1 MQLAV
6 ARSALLGPLSFVA
19 AAADARSPTPIL
31 SHVLLN
37 AAKGKLSMLC
47 SDTGIVAR
55 ATSDVTRLDADG
67 SLAVDARRLG
77 DLVRAIPENE
87 TLEFALKDAMLN
99 IRAGRSRFR
108 LPTLPAADYPKLVAE
123 KDQRVSITLSAKRL
137 AELIDQ
143 VARAMA
149 TNDVRLFLNG
159 LYLKLAQGHL
169 LLVATDGHRLSVAR
183 EPVNGSEALPEVS
196 LTVPHKVAV
205 QGRKLLP
212 RGAGDATLTLGPRD
226 VQFALPD
233 GQLLF
238 GKALDGQFPD
248 WQRAVPT
255 HQDKAIVTAAQLR
268 SAMGMIGAVLDAG
281 DGKTGAS
288 LHGVEVVFGQGQM
301 TVRAGENGTCEIAA
315 EGSGTAE
322 HALTFNAAYL
332 RDAVDS
338 LGSVEKV
345 CFGYTAGQ
353 YGSITVQPEGGD
365 YPLSVVMPLRV

>member
-6 ARSALLGPLSFVA
+6 ARSALIAPLSFVA
-19 AAADARSPTPIL
+19 AAADPRATIPIL
-31 SHVLLN
+31 SHVLLK
-37 AAKGKLSMLC
+37 AAKGKLSLLC

-55 ATSDVTRLDADG
+55 AASDVARLDTEG

-77 DLVRAIPENE
+77 ELVRAIPENE
-87 TLEFALKDAMLN
+87 TLEFTLKDATLN

-123 KDQRVSITLSAKRL
+123 KDQRVSITLAAKRL
-137 AELIDQ
+137 AEMIDQ

-159 LYLKLAQGHL
+159 LYLKLSQGHL

-205 QGRKLLP
+205 QGRKLFA

-226 VQFALPD
+226 AQFALPD
-233 GQLLF
+233 GQLLY

-255 HQDKAIVTAAQLR
+255 HQDHASVTTAQLR
-268 SAMGMIGAVLDAG
+268 AAMGMIGAVLDAG
-281 DGKTGAS
+281 EAKTGGG
-288 LHGVEVVFGQGQM
+288 LHGVEVVFGNGQM
-301 TVRAGENGTCEIAA
+301 TVRAGENGTCEIVA
-315 EGSGTAE
+315 EGTGQAD
-322 HALTFNAAYL
+322 HAVTFNAAYL
-332 RDAVDS
+332 RDAVES
-338 LGSVEKV
+338 LGTVEKV
-345 CFGYTAGQ
+345 RFGYTTGE